1 MAAADAIVIFR
12 ANSATLK
19 YEPMFYF
26 TRNWFLYMYVGI
38 VYVIPKYV
46 FIVSF
51 HIRNIGKKQPLV
63 LLKSYEAVTAMAVAL
78 VAPPANER

>member
-1 MAAADAIVIFR
+1 MAEADAIVIFR
-12 ANSATLK
+12 AISATLK

-26 TRNWFLYMYVGI
+26 TQNWFLYMYVGI

-51 HIRNIGKKQPLV
+51 HIRNIGK
-63 LLKSYEAVTAMAVAL
+63 TTTWFC
-78 VAPPANER
+78 